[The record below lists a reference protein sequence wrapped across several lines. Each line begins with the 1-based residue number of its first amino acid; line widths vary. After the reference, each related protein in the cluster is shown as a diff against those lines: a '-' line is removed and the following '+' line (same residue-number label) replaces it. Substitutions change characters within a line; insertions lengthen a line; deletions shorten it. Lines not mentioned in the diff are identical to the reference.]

1 MNNVKQ
7 QNFCNLYFDI
17 YWDVTYR
24 SHIYKLTY
32 VFKLKCRISFHTVI
46 VLNKY
51 SEIKCR
57 YIIDDNKQ
65 YAPKQFSYENKIFF
79 SKTFYTLYCTNLP
92 FHILCWTYYPIHI
105 QSKQRSMNF
114 CQKLYNIVKFSQIF
128 LSFHIRKCYGIF
140 WFETKTF
147 INKNGKWKIP
157 DLDRQ
162 IWISVQQP
170 GRLMRD
176 EHTFALLLV
185 LVRLYVY

>member
-1 MNNVKQ
+1 MITSNMHPS
-7 QNFCNLYFDI
+7 NFHMKTKYF
-17 YWDVTYR
+17 
-24 SHIYKLTY
+24 SQKL
-32 VFKLKCRISFHTVI
+32 L
-46 VLNKY
+46 
-51 SEIKCR
+51 
-57 YIIDDNKQ
+57 
-65 YAPKQFSYENKIFF
+65 
-79 SKTFYTLYCTNLP
+79 YTLLHQP
-92 FHILCWTYYPIHI
+92 PVPYYIEHTIHI
-105 QSKQRSMNF
+105 QSKPRSMNF

-128 LSFHIRKCYGIF
+128 LSFLIRKCYGIF

-185 LVRLYVY
+185 LVRLYLC